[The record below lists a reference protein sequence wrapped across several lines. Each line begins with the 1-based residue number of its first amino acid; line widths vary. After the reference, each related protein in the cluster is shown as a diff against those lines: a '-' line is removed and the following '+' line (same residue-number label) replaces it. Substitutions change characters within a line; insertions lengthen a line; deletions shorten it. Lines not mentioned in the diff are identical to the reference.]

1 MKLTVVFDDKIII
14 KDGVIYEVDAEDWS
28 LTQGNMHAVQWQ
40 DTSGHIEFNNGT
52 VNQILSAESEVQL
65 YSNFFDSMQAAY
77 ASRAVSLASID
88 QRYYVLGDLDRSTNT
103 YASTAKDL
111 ATIQIEQVA
120 DIKREANRLLQKTD
134 WYMIRYFELGPSNSD
149 GAVPSAVST
158 YRQQIRAA
166 SHTYCTALL
175 AASDFSAAT
184 SVADVSWPTEI
195 DSNTYYL
202 SE

>member
-1 MKLTVVFDDKIII
+1 
-14 KDGVIYEVDAEDWS
+14 
-28 LTQGNMHAVQWQ
+28 MHAIQWQ

-52 VNQILSAESEVQL
+52 VNQTLYAESEVQL

-88 QRYYVLGDLDRSTNT
+88 ERYYVLGDLDRSTNT

-134 WYMIRYFELGPSNSD
+134 WYMIRYFELGPSNTD
-149 GAVPSAVST
+149 GAVPAAVST
-158 YRQQIRAA
+158 YREQIRAA
-166 SHTYCTALL
+166 SHSACQAIL
-175 AASDFSAAT
+175 AAADFNAVVAVSAPAFPAELDT
-184 SVADVSWPTEI
+184 D
-195 DSNTYYL
+195 TYYL
-202 SE
+202 SESY

>member
-1 MKLTVVFDDKIII
+1 MKLTVVFDDKIIA

-40 DTSGHIEFNNGT
+40 DTSGHIEFNDGT

-88 QRYYVLGDLDRSTNT
+88 ERYYVLGDLDRSTNT

-149 GAVPSAVST
+149 GAVPAAVST
-158 YRQQIRAA
+158 YREQIRAA
-166 SHTYCTALL
+166 SHSACQAIL
-175 AASDFSAAT
+175 AAADFNAVVAVSAPA
-184 SVADVSWPTEI
+184 WPAEI
-195 DSNTYYL
+195 DTNTYYL
-202 SE
+202 A